1 MCLQQLLPMFF
12 VVFMTTSLFA
22 DDWPQWM
29 GPKRDNVW
37 RDEGILEAFPD
48 DGPRVV
54 WRVPVAGGYSGP
66 AVADGRVYLTDYV
79 TKENV
84 KVDNFDRKQFSGTER
99 VLCLDEATGKEIWK
113 HEYPVRYR
121 ISYPAGPR
129 CTPTVHEGKVYTLG
143 AEGDLLCLD
152 TQTGNVEWSKNFPSD
167 YQAKTP
173 LWGFAAHPLIDGDRL
188 ICIVGGRDAHA
199 VAFDKDT
206 GDEIWRAL
214 RTLETGYVPPSI
226 IEAGG
231 VRQLIL
237 FHPSAVASVDPESGK
252 LYWSV
257 PYEAT
262 NGAAIMTPVHEDNL
276 LFAGS
281 FSNTNILIEL
291 DQDKP
296 AAKTLW
302 RDRSKKAISP
312 VNVQPFLQDGTLYG
326 FDQNGLMYGVEL
338 KTGERLWQSGKPV
351 NTERPSNSATAF
363 IVKNGERFWM
373 FNEHG
378 ELLIAKLSPKGY
390 EEIDRV
396 KVIEPTNNAF
406 GRDVVWSPP
415 AWANRK
421 VYLRND
427 KEFLCLDLA
436 AN

>member
-1 MCLQQLLPMFF
+1 M
-12 VVFMTTSLFA
+12 
-22 DDWPQWM
+22 
-29 GPKRDNVW
+29 
-37 RDEGILEAFPD
+37 
-48 DGPRVV
+48 
-54 WRVPVAGGYSGP
+54 
-66 AVADGRVYLTDYV
+66 
-79 TKENV
+79 
-84 KVDNFDRKQFSGTER
+84 
-99 VLCLDEATGKEIWK
+99 
-113 HEYPVRYR
+113 
-121 ISYPAGPR
+121 
-129 CTPTVHEGKVYTLG
+129 
-143 AEGDLLCLD
+143 CLD

-173 LWGFAAHPLIDGDRL
+173 LWGFAAHPLIDGDKL

-199 VAFDKDT
+199 VAFDKET

-214 RTLETGYVPPSI
+214 RTPETGYVPPSI